1 MNIYVDIIHIYRGW
15 VNIHTGGIHSC
26 WTILKNGVPEKI
38 ASKCGSK
45 PNPLLWKYVRSA
57 QWRWEMNSADL
68 LAKTGLYLA
77 KL

>member
-15 VNIHTGGIHSC
+15 VKIHTGGIHSC

-45 PNPLLWKYVRSA
+45 PNPLLWKYVRST
-57 QWRWEMNSADL
+57 QWLWEMNCADL

>member
-1 MNIYVDIIHIYRGW
+1 MKVMLRGW
-15 VNIHTGGIHSC
+15 VKIPAGGTDIC
-26 WTILKNGVPEKI
+26 WTILIAGVPDKI
-38 ASKCGSK
+38 VSKCGSK
-45 PNPLLWKYVRSA
+45 PNPLLWKYIRSA